1 MLFKKLGFTS
11 KENFRAFITVITAG
25 QIIYCAFE
33 AFKASFYT
41 PLITMLNIT
50 NTQFG
55 FLFTLIGSAMFFYIP
70 AGWLNNRFTPR
81 QLIISGLIIRIIGT
95 VYMVA
100 VVNASYISLCIV
112 ALSWGIVDAFFWPAI
127 LNGTRLFA
135 SEENQ
140 GIAFGLLESGR
151 RAMELG
157 MNALALFI
165 FTALGSNPTAMRI
178 IITIYTVLIVLWV
191 FLAFK
196 FIPNIKLLKSET
208 STEKTKR
215 HYQDL

>member
-81 QLIISGLIIRIIGT
+81 QLIISGLKIG
-95 VYMVA
+95 
-100 VVNASYISLCIV
+100 
-112 ALSWGIVDAFFWPAI
+112 
-127 LNGTRLFA
+127 
-135 SEENQ
+135 
-140 GIAFGLLESGR
+140 
-151 RAMELG
+151 RAH
-157 MNALALFI
+157 
-165 FTALGSNPTAMRI
+165 
-178 IITIYTVLIVLWV
+178 V
-191 FLAFK
+191 
-196 FIPNIKLLKSET
+196 
-208 STEKTKR
+208 
-215 HYQDL
+215 